1 MVLLKSSNIDT
12 SHIEG
17 TLIGKYACIHI
28 LMRKTAISINS
39 EILKFSEKGL
49 SQKRRRIQTVVNHK
63 HLRLPKKAGSM
74 LFIILLTFSMSN
86 LLKPAWSSSGNILI
100 NATVPPSPN
109 IEVQIGGNISLYFG
123 YVAWSGA
130 QVKLYLSKNGY
141 ASISNQTDVIFGP
154 TFDIIKIENVTI
166 DSKTYLG
173 FTVGRNW
180 INGTIP
186 KTLKV
191 AGGEC
196 FVKAFDGSSTA
207 VAVTDKSFAILAAFE
222 VAPKYGAG
230 LTPIELIGYALAP
243 NDYGNLSYNAGKG
256 WKTISNF
263 IGAGENGQLTYLMS
277 APDLAQSLPAGESPE
292 FYSTIIFRLVVNS
305 TGQTLSDAFNEY
317 KRGLRQVYSPDS
329 KNLTVP
335 EGKLFGNN
343 TVFINYG
350 LYVRVKG
357 NLTIK
362 GEWFNPGTI
371 MVYWDDTTLIG
382 TATADEN
389 GFFKVSVTVPIT
401 SVGNHTITIH
411 DATVKFVLNVLCLSL
426 LDTVPPVAEA
436 GPDQTVNEDTTV
448 FFNGSDSKDDKGIAS
463 YVWTF
468 YDAEPKS
475 LYNVNVQYTF
485 SNPGVYHVT
494 LNVTDLGGNWDTDEL
509 VVTVLDV
516 TKPIAEAGPNQTV
529 NEDTLV
535 TLNGTKSSDNV
546 GITSYTWTITENIVW
561 TLTGATVEQNFTKP
575 GVFLVT
581 LNVTDAAGNWGI
593 DTLNV
598 TVLDIT
604 KPVAEAGPD
613 QTVTESSE
621 VKFYGGLSSDN
632 AGIVAYEWNF
642 GDGTHRSG
650 SIINHTYSQPGNYT
664 VFLTVRDMAGNNAT
678 DSVYIT
684 VLRDTD
690 RDGIPDIND
699 NDKDG
704 DGMPDSWEIKYGLN
718 PLNSSDAP
726 IDNDGDGLTNL
737 QEYLSNTDPNN
748 FFSPLQIWVIGVT
761 VVPIIIIIVAVYLL
775 GRTTKV
781 SKEEYIKK
789 EVAKIIQQF
798 PDVKELNPGYYVWK
812 VAEIRQEAEKQYDE
826 LSKTG
831 YVLVT
836 RTTIRKRFTKA
847 LKKEPRKST
856 Q

>member
-1 MVLLKSSNIDT
+1 MIKTAVSSN
-12 SHIEG
+12 S
-17 TLIGKYACIHI
+17 K
-28 LMRKTAISINS
+28 SIRS
-39 EILKFSEKGL
+39 TERGL
-49 SQKRRRIQTVVNHK
+49 SQHRHCIQTVLNKKYV
-63 HLRLPKKAGSM
+63 RLSKKASSV
-74 LFIILLTFSMSN
+74 LFIVLLAFSMPN
-86 LLKPAWSSSGNILI
+86 LPKPAWASSGNILI
-100 NATVPPSPN
+100 DATTPPSSN
-109 IEVQIGGNISLYFG
+109 IEVQIGGNISLFFG

-130 QVKLYLSKNGY
+130 QLKLYLSKDGY
-141 ASISNQTDVIFGP
+141 ASISSQTDVSFGP
-154 TFDIIKIENVTI
+154 TFDIVKITKNTI
-166 DSKTYLG
+166 DSTTYPG
-173 FTVGRNW
+173 FIVGKNW

-186 KTLKV
+186 ETLEV
-191 AGGEC
+191 AGGKC

-207 VAVTDKSFAILAAFE
+207 VAVTDKSFTILAAFA

-230 LTPIELIGYALAP
+230 LTPIELIGYALTP

-263 IGAGENGQLTYLMS
+263 TRAGESGQLKYLMS
-277 APDLAQSLPAGESPE
+277 APDLAQSMPAGEFSE
-292 FYSTIIFRLVVNS
+292 FYSTITFRLVVNS
-305 TGQTLSDAFNEY
+305 TGQTLSDTFDEY

-329 KNLTVP
+329 RNLTVP

-362 GEWFNPGTI
+362 GEWFNPGAI
-371 MVYWDDTTLIG
+371 VVYWDDTTLIG
-382 TATADEN
+382 NATADEN

-401 SVGNHTITIH
+401 SVGNHNITIH
-411 DATVKFVLNVLCLSL
+411 DATVKFVLNVQCLSL

-448 FFNGSDSKDDKGIAS
+448 FFNGSGSKDDKGIAS

-468 YDAEPKS
+468 YDSGPKS
-475 LYNVNVQYTF
+475 LYGVNAQYTF
-485 SNPGVYHVT
+485 SNPGIYHVT
-494 LNVTDLGGNWDTDEL
+494 LNVTDLSGNWDSDEL

-529 NEDTLV
+529 NENTLV
-535 TLNGTKSSDNV
+535 TLNGTKSTDNV
-546 GITSYTWTITENIVW
+546 GVTSYTWTITENIVW
-561 TLTGATVEQNFTKP
+561 TLIGVTVEHNFTKP
-575 GVFLVT
+575 GVFVVT
-581 LNVTDAAGNWGI
+581 LNVTDAAGNWGT

-613 QTVTESSE
+613 QTVIEGSE

-632 AGIVAYEWNF
+632 VGIVAYEWNF
-642 GDGTHRSG
+642 GDGTYGSG
-650 SIINHTYSQPGNYT
+650 SIVNHTYSQPGNYT
-664 VFLTVRDMAGNNAT
+664 VFLTVRDVAGNNTT

-690 RDGIPDIND
+690 RDGIPDIID

-718 PLNSSDAP
+718 PLNSPDAL

-737 QEYLSNTDPNN
+737 QEYLASTDPNN
-748 FFSPLQIWVIGVT
+748 FFSPLTLWVIGVT
-761 VVPIIIIIVAVYLL
+761 LVPIIIIIIVVYLVS
-775 GRTTKV
+775 RTAKV
-781 SKEEYIKK
+781 SKEEYVQK
-789 EVAKIIQQF
+789 EVIKFFQQF

-812 VAEIRQEAEKQYDE
+812 TAEIRQEAEKQYDE

-831 YVLVT
+831 YILVT
-836 RTTIRKRFTKA
+836 RTSIRKRLAKA
-847 LKKEPRKST
+847 LKKKP
-856 Q
+856 